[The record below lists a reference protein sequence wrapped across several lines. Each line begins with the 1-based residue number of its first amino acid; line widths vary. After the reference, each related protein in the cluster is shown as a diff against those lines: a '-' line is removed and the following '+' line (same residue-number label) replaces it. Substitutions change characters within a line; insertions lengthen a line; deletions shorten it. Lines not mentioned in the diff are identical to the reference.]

1 MTSEGAKRDRIVLN
15 QVNLVVGNMAAAV
28 DFYQLLGLD
37 IPATEPGWD
46 ENHRSVATGSEVS
59 DEIEFDLDSRQFAAY
74 WGGAPDETIPT
85 GPVLGIPRR
94 HPRRSGP
101 VVLGGHGCRPYRTTS
116 PVRHF
121 LGRPLCDRRR
131 PGRHADRSHVAAH

>member
-85 GPVLGIPRR
+85 GPVLGFRVATR
-94 HPRRSGP
+94 DA
-101 VVLGGHGCRPYRTTS
+101 V
-116 PVRHF
+116 
-121 LGRPLCDRRR
+121 DRLY
-131 PGRHADRSHVAAH
+131 